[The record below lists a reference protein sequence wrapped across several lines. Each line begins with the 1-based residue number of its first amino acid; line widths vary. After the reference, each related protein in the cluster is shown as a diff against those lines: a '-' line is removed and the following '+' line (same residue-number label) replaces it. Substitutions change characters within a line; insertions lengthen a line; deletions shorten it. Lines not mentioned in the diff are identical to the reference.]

1 MKRLTFILG
10 FLLCALIGFS
20 QGAGNFMF
28 SQQKNNRANESLYY
42 DNAVF
47 DGQFYSGA
55 SSAETTYSHFSDT
68 LVYINAHVLKNVHA
82 DSYMIMLGL
91 SQVGESLEVCHQ
103 LLGGRID
110 GFVNELINLGIA
122 KQDIYTD
129 FISQAPIFSIEVE
142 KKLFSK
148 KYVEIPKGF
157 ELKKNLHISYNSVE
171 QADQI
176 IELAAKYEI
185 YDIIKVDYVVND
197 VASVYEDLRDECVTI
212 INNKIEDYSA
222 LNISTEGMYRS
233 IEESHSCSYPIERYE
248 KFVSYTPETYK
259 ALSQSAI
266 LSNGNSGIDIYYNR
280 IPYNRY
286 DKVINPDATEPVV
299 QFSYFCRLEI
309 VLKKK

>member
-1 MKRLTFILG
+1 MKRLSFILILSVCT
-10 FLLCALIGFS
+10 FTGFS

-28 SQQKNNRANESLYY
+28 SQQKSSKVNESYY
-42 DNAVF
+42 LDNAVYNGNYYE
-47 DGQFYSGA
+47 GQA
-55 SSAETTYSHFSDT
+55 STETTYSHFSDT

-103 LLGGRID
+103 LLGERIN
-110 GFVNELINLGIA
+110 GFANELEKLGID
-122 KQDIYTD
+122 KQAIFTD
-129 FISQAPIFSIEVE
+129 FVSQAPIFSIEVE

-157 ELKKNLHISYNSVE
+157 ELKKNLHITYNSIE

-176 IELAAKYEI
+176 IELAAKFEI

-197 VASVYEDLRDECVTI
+197 VASVYEELRDECVNI
-212 INNKIEDYSA
+212 INSKLEDYSL

-259 ALSQSAI
+259 ALSQNAI
-266 LSNGNSGIDIYYNR
+266 LSNGNAGIDIYYNR

-286 DKVINPDATEPVV
+286 DKVINPGATEPVV

-309 VLKKK
+309 VLKSK